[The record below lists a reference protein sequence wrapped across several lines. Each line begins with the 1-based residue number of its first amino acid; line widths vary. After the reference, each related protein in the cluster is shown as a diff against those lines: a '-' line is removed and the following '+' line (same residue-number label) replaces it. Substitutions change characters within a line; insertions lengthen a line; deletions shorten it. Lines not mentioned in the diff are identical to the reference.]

1 MNMHQLGGV
10 SFMARGQLPP
20 ETRRSKVQD
29 SGSRRIAGIP
39 SANSGVAFGG
49 SEAEK
54 STNAQRQLNDIGL
67 RAALD
72 QAAGTDVFFIP
83 KEHFA
88 KETLESRDEG
98 LVVSSAVSHAVQGVP
113 KM

>member
-1 MNMHQLGGV
+1 MEHVCG
-10 SFMARGQLPP
+10 RRP
-20 ETRRSKVQD
+20 ETTHRQRQD

-72 QAAGTDVFFIP
+72 QAAGADVFFIV

-88 KETLESRDEG
+88 KETPEQEDEG
-98 LVVSSAVSHAVQGVP
+98 RWYRAVSHTVQGVP